1 MHYACDSPNEK
12 TVLKTCAYS
21 AAKNANFVKWG
32 SRVDL
37 GNTSNM
43 DNSVFTEG
51 RGPNKMV
58 YGLSIFREP
67 CLAIIEHDLCKC

>member
-1 MHYACDSPNEK
+1 MVKED
-12 TVLKTCAYS
+12 
-21 AAKNANFVKWG
+21 NFVKWG

-67 CLAIIEHDLCKC
+67 RLAIIDHDSSVSVDSQEITHVALL